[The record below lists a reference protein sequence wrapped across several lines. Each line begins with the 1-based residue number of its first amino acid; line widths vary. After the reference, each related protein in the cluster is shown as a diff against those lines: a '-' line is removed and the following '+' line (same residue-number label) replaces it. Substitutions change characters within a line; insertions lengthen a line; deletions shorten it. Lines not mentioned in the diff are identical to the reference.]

1 MILFLRGHNSPKP
14 DSLQW
19 LISKLPENAAH
30 HRVINEGTPH
40 PVPVASHAPAVL
52 LPGDGSC
59 SLVGWGRRAHSSFG
73 VEEAAPAVLSLTL
86 WYTHVVAVQ
95 KKLILTPR
103 ISEGTGIRLILLIAL
118 ILLAACPW
126 LLDAGR
132 FIHCSE

>member
-30 HRVINEGTPH
+30 HWVINEGTPQA
-40 PVPVASHAPAVL
+40 VPVASHAPVVL

-73 VEEAAPAVLSLTL
+73 VEEAAPAVLHLTL
-86 WYTHVVAVQ
+86 RYTHVVAVQ
-95 KKLILTPR
+95 KKIILTPR
-103 ISEGTGIRLILLIAL
+103 ISEGTETRLILLIAL
-118 ILLAACPW
+118 ILLDACSW
-126 LLDAGR
+126 LLDAVR
-132 FIHCSE
+132 FIHCSK